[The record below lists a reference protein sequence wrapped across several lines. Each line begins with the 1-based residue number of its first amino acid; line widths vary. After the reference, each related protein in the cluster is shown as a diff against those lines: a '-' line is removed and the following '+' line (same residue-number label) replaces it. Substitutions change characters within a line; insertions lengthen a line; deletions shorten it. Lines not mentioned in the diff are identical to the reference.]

1 MLQYSSSSTTPG
13 CSRYV
18 SLVRLQPA
26 ANECSQLPWM
36 RSDMNVRRSNALAG
50 SGDAARCAGGDSA
63 FGDVAVGAA
72 SLGDEDVCSAPSKA
86 SALVVCSAASTSGP
100 ASSWAQDDSAAS
112 CRWAARATAGS
123 SLCCC
128 SNTGSLDDTS
138 RGRSMSLLSTRCSSS
153 AAATEPELTT
163 CKQRH
168 MTCHSSSDA
177 ARLRTQTA
185 APAGLQDRRLRVTR
199 ASLASEGMG

>member
-13 CSRYV
+13 CSRYA

-50 SGDAARCAGGDSA
+50 SGDAARCAGGDSV

-112 CRWAARATAGS
+112 CCWAASA
-123 SLCCC
+123 LCCC
-128 SNTGSLDDTS
+128 SNTGSNGDTS
-138 RGRSMSLLSTRCSSS
+138 RGRSTSLLSTRCSSS